1 MTRAINLIV
10 YLLKKKKKFVNH
22 FNPYFVVYNILI
34 DNFYKPYI
42 IASLHLST
50 YTYAGKVSAEM

>member
-10 YLLKKKKKFVNH
+10 YLFKKKKLVNH
-22 FNPYFVVYNILI
+22 FNPYFVVYNIWI
-34 DNFYKPYI
+34 DNFYKPYT
-42 IASLHLST
+42 IASLHLLT